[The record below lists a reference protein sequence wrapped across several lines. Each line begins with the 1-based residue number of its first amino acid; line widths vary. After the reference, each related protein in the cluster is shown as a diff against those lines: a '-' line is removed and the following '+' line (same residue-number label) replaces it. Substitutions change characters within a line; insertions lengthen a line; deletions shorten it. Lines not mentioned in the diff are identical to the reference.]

1 MQFELLRAHQRFL
14 PLIGQRQRRPDDE
27 AIPLTNLLVSPAVK
41 NTLLNALGEGGPHS
55 GPLFGYRDQSELH
68 VRFAAA
74 RGYSAALAPDPL
86 AMDPLYLL
94 GLTDAYR
101 QTDPRL
107 DWTGQW
113 LTARGGQFPN
123 VSNCLRWFERAA
135 GQQLVTPEHP
145 LVFAGWMDESFTLL
159 ACHMGPDEFEPCIW
173 LPLHFTAEPEAQA

>member
-14 PLIGQRQRRPDDE
+14 PLIGQRQRRSDDE
-27 AIPLTNLLVSPAVK
+27 AVPLTSLLVSPAVK
-41 NTLLNALGEGGPHS
+41 SMLFNALGGGGPRS
-55 GPLFGYRDQSELH
+55 GPLFGHRTQGELH

-86 AMDPLYLL
+86 AMDALYLV

-107 DWTGQW
+107 DWAGQW
-113 LTARGGQFPN
+113 LTARGGQFPD
-123 VSNCLRWFERAA
+123 VSECLRWFERAA

-145 LVFAGWMDESFTLL
+145 LVFAGWLDGSFTTL
-159 ACHMGPDEFEPCIW
+159 ACHVGPDEFDPCTW
-173 LPLHFTAEPEAQA
+173 LPLHDAAELEVQG